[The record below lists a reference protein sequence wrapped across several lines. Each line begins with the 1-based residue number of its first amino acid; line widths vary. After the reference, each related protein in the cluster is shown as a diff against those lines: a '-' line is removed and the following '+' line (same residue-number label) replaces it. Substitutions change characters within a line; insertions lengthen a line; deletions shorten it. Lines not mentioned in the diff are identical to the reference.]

1 VSIREGA
8 RRRDRRSRL
17 RDRVVV
23 VTGGSRGLGL
33 KIARQALDRG
43 ARVGI
48 CGTDEESLDDARRE
62 LFRRGDVAA
71 VRCDVADPRQVE
83 ELVATVEARLGEIDV
98 LVANAGVIT
107 VGPFEHQTVD
117 DLRMAMDVMYWGV
130 VHPVMAV
137 LPGMRRRHSG
147 NIAVVTSVG
156 GRIAVPHLLPY
167 SAAKF
172 AAVGF
177 SEGLSA
183 ELAGEGIRVTTVI
196 PGLMRTGSHVN
207 AFFKG
212 RHRREYTWFALA
224 ASLPLLS
231 VDVRRAA
238 RRILDGVERGAVQ
251 TSIGPPAAI
260 GSRVHGLMPA
270 TTVRVM
276 RLADRLLPGSGGI
289 GEERRSGARSTTP
302 LTESPLTA
310 LGTTGR
316 GPSGPAS
323 PRGAVRRDRPRLT
336 AQWLWA
342 TGWSAPVGC
351 GRTTTLS
358 RG

>member
-1 VSIREGA
+1 MSIREGSS
-8 RRRDRRSRL
+8 RHDRRSRL
-17 RDRVVV
+17 RDRVVL

-33 KIARQALDRG
+33 EIARQALDRG

-48 CGTDEESLDDARRE
+48 CGTNEESLDDARRE
-62 LFRRGDVAA
+62 LLRRGDVAA

-107 VGPFEHQTVD
+107 VGPFQHQTVD

-137 LPGMRRRHSG
+137 LPGMRGRHAGS
-147 NIAVVTSVG
+147 IAVVTSIG

-177 SEGLSA
+177 SEGLCA
-183 ELAGEGIRVTTVI
+183 ELASEGIRVTTVV

-207 AFFKG
+207 ALFKG
-212 RHRREYTWFALA
+212 RHRREYTWFGLS

-238 RRILDGVERGAVQ
+238 RRVLDGVERGAVQ
-251 TSIGPPAAI
+251 TSIGLPAAI

-276 RLADRLLPGSGGI
+276 RLANHLLPRPGGI
-289 GEERRSGARSTTP
+289 GEERRSGTESTTP

-310 LGTTGR
+310 LG
-316 GPSGPAS
+316 
-323 PRGAVRRDRPRLT
+323 RRAADRQCQRRAEL
-336 AQWLWA
+336 
-342 TGWSAPVGC
+342 
-351 GRTTTLS
+351 R
-358 RG
+358 